1 MNEPIYG
8 SKCKKKR
15 NNLNTIT
22 AQTSNGRWRASAQCL
37 KCKTNKS
44 HFIQEDKMLL
54 AKELHKS
61 VRIHFKKRPILTK
74 EIDDFW
80 AADLIDMKKY
90 STDNN
95 GYLYL
100 LNV

>member
-1 MNEPIYG
+1 
-8 SKCKKKR
+8 
-15 NNLNTIT
+15 
-22 AQTSNGRWRASAQCL
+22 
-37 KCKTNKS
+37 
-44 HFIQEDKMLL
+44 MLL